1 RGVEERLEFASR
13 ESKRILLA
21 HRLDW
26 HSTSQDAQTLSLL
39 WAVLDPEHHA
49 PFRAAHYKDHC
60 RRVGLEPAPPRKRY
74 GHFLQLLEAFAAEWV
89 VPDATLHAA
98 HEAAWAGQGAAGES
112 GLPVAARIWRGV
124 WGRVWSSEKDDMK
137 HNENDEPEVFM
148 YRGAPF
154 DPEAFQG
161 TYWILKVGERAQFWE
176 LFKQEGI
183 GAMGYDNWPD
193 LLTYESREAITAD
206 IPNREPEWT
215 GNNYN
220 HTLALW
226 DFSRNIREGDILI
239 AANGRTEYVGVGV
252 VNRTY
257 GFEPEEAPY
266 HRIGVEWVRTGNWET
281 EPGQQLALKTLLNIS
296 QYDNARDAY
305 WPRRIL
311 AQIYG
316 QPLPAGSSP
325 QGTEAQFLADSFLPE
340 RDWSGMLRSLRTKKN
355 IVLQGPP
362 GTGKTFI
369 ARRLAYALMREKD
382 PERLLAVQFHQS
394 YSYEDFIQGYRP
406 REGGGF
412 ERRNGVFYRFCEKA
426 RQDPDRD
433 YVFLIDEIN
442 RGNLSKIF
450 GELMMLIEADK
461 RGEEHRLQLA
471 YSEEN
476 EFFHIPANV
485 HFIGTMNTADRSLAL
500 VDYALRRRF
509 AFHPVQ
515 PQFQE
520 KLLAHLRGHVGV
532 SRAMAERVMTRLQAL
547 NAVIVQDPNLGE
559 GFAVGHSY
567 FCQTPTGDPDEQQ
580 WYDHIIEHEIAPL
593 LREYWFDHPE
603 VADRHIAALLA

>member
-1 RGVEERLEFASR
+1 
-13 ESKRILLA
+13 
-21 HRLDW
+21 
-26 HSTSQDAQTLSLL
+26 
-39 WAVLDPEHHA
+39 
-49 PFRAAHYKDHC
+49 
-60 RRVGLEPAPPRKRY
+60 
-74 GHFLQLLEAFAAEWV
+74 
-89 VPDATLHAA
+89 
-98 HEAAWAGQGAAGES
+98 
-112 GLPVAARIWRGV
+112 
-124 WGRVWSSEKDDMK
+124 
-137 HNENDEPEVFM
+137 
-148 YRGAPF
+148 
-154 DPEAFQG
+154 
-161 TYWILKVGERAQFWE
+161 
-176 LFKQEGI
+176 
-183 GAMGYDNWPD
+183 
-193 LLTYESREAITAD
+193 
-206 IPNREPEWT
+206 
-215 GNNYN
+215 
-220 HTLALW
+220 
-226 DFSRNIREGDILI
+226 
-239 AANGRTEYVGVGV
+239 
-252 VNRTY
+252 
-257 GFEPEEAPY
+257 
-266 HRIGVEWVRTGNWET
+266 
-281 EPGQQLALKTLLNIS
+281 
-296 QYDNARDAY
+296 
-305 WPRRIL
+305 
-311 AQIYG
+311 
-316 QPLPAGSSP
+316 
-325 QGTEAQFLADSFLPE
+325 
-340 RDWSGMLRSLRTKKN
+340 MLRSLQAKKN
-355 IVLQGPP
+355 VVLQGPP